1 MFMVYQDNT
10 MYVDLVGDVD
20 IDQVISELNKVN
32 NNYKLK
38 NIIVDTSE
46 AFDISYYKKNKLK
59 NLINVSIN
67 NWHF

>member
-38 NIIVDTSE
+38 NIVVDTSE
-46 AFDISYYKKNKLK
+46 AFDISIYKKNKLK
-59 NLINVSIN
+59 NLINVRIN
-67 NWHF
+67 N

>member
-38 NIIVDTSE
+38 NIVVDTSE

-59 NLINVSIN
+59 NLVNVRIN

>member
-38 NIIVDTSE
+38 NIVVDTSE

-59 NLINVSIN
+59 NLANVRIN
-67 NWHF
+67 NCHF

>member
-38 NIIVDTSE
+38 NIVVDTSE
-46 AFDISYYKKNKLK
+46 AFDIRYYKKNKLK
-59 NLINVSIN
+59 NLANVRIN
-67 NWHF
+67 N

>member
-38 NIIVDTSE
+38 NIIVDTSQ

-59 NLINVSIN
+59 NLINVRIN

>member
-46 AFDISYYKKNKLK
+46 VFDISYYKKNKLK
-59 NLINVSIN
+59 NLINVRIN
-67 NWHF
+67 N

>member
-32 NNYKLK
+32 NNYKLNKLK
-38 NIIVDTSE
+38 NIVVDTSE

-59 NLINVSIN
+59 NLANVRIN
-67 NWHF
+67 N

>member
-59 NLINVSIN
+59 NLTNVRIN
-67 NWHF
+67 N

>member
-59 NLINVSIN
+59 NLINVRIN

>member
-38 NIIVDTSE
+38 NIVFDTSE

-59 NLINVSIN
+59 NLANVRIN
-67 NWHF
+67 N